1 MGDSMSKLQV
11 ETISHTNNT
20 TALTIS
26 SSGEVTQDQM
36 TFSTFGWTGNQTV
49 SSEAVM
55 TWWTNLDGD
64 SNITFQKGIG
74 TQPTVSSGVFTF
86 PSTGM
91 YELHLCVGWYG
102 TNDAY
107 VGIGVDIDP
116 GGDFSGGSSQ
126 WNYTQIENYGAT
138 GYASL
143 SFMVHANVTS
153 TDFRARTRYDHSA
166 SSVLRDKYY
175 TRLCIKKI
183 ASVQS

>member
-1 MGDSMSKLQV
+1 MSNLLVQNIK
-11 ETISHTNNT
+11 HTNGT
-20 TALTIS
+20 TAQTIS

-49 SSEAVM
+49 SSSAVM
-55 TWWTNLDGD
+55 TWWANLDGD
-64 SNITFQKGIG
+64 SNITFMKGIG
-74 TQPTVSSGVFTF
+74 PQPTVSSGVFTF

-91 YELHLCVGWYG
+91 YEMHLCVGWYG

-107 VGIGVDIDP
+107 VGASIDITPD
-116 GGDFSGGSSQ
+116 GDFSGGSSQ

-143 SFMVHANVTS
+143 SFMTHANVTS
-153 TDFRARTRYDHSA
+153 TDFRARCRYDHSA
-166 SSVLRDKYY
+166 SSSIRDKYY

-183 ASVQS
+183 AAEQ